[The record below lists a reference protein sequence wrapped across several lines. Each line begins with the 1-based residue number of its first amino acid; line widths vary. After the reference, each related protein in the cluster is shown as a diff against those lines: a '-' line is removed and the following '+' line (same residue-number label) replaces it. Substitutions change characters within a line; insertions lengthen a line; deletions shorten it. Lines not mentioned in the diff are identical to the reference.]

1 MWGAD
6 ATQLQMGSGQ
16 PFTIKSFFFL
26 FPPPFHFF
34 FLFFNLFLNPP
45 LPPALELERCQA
57 WRSTEKAQNTDLIRP
72 RSATETS

>member
-16 PFTIKSFFFL
+16 PFTIKSFFF
-26 FPPPFHFF
+26 FP
-34 FLFFNLFLNPP
+34 FLFFKNLFLKTP
-45 LPPALELERCQA
+45 LPPALERERCQE

-72 RSATETS
+72 RSATELS